1 MCLRQNINVW
11 ALVNVCQCAQYE
23 PVKVIVVVLGFTPEI
38 EEHKT
43 QEKGEDQE
51 AKAATLH
58 L

>member
-1 MCLRQNINVW
+1 MQNINVW
-11 ALVNVCQCAQYE
+11 ALVSVCQCAQYE